1 MGNRSRLRLN
11 NLGLSCI
18 IRSSMNAFSNLN
30 LLQRKNKSL
39 IMMQVVTMKSIS
51 LVSQHFMKMLRNV
64 KNDRLNLQKPSLI
77 TNALLNLI
85 HQQLKT
91 GTIS

>member
-1 MGNRSRLRLN
+1 
-11 NLGLSCI
+11 
-18 IRSSMNAFSNLN
+18 
-30 LLQRKNKSL
+30 
-39 IMMQVVTMKSIS
+39 MQVVTMKSIS

-64 KNDRLNLQKPSLI
+64 KNARLNLQKPSLT
-77 TNALLNLI
+77 TNAPLNLI

>member
-1 MGNRSRLRLN
+1 
-11 NLGLSCI
+11 
-18 IRSSMNAFSNLN
+18 
-30 LLQRKNKSL
+30 
-39 IMMQVVTMKSIS
+39 MMQVVTMKSIS
-51 LVSQHFMKMLRNV
+51 LVSQHCMKMRRNV
-64 KNDRLNLQKPSLI
+64 KNDRLNLQKPSWI

>member
-1 MGNRSRLRLN
+1 
-11 NLGLSCI
+11 
-18 IRSSMNAFSNLN
+18 MNAYFNLN
-30 LLQRKNKSL
+30 LFLRKDKSP

-51 LVSQHFMKMLRNV
+51 LVSQHFMKMLRIV
-64 KNDRLNLQKPSLI
+64 KNARLNSQKPSLT